1 MRRFRVS
8 ISGMMWV
15 VAASALGIAALRD
28 ASGFSLGLVFL
39 LTRAFL
45 GLAIVRAIYRR
56 GADRAWWLGFALF
69 GWGYELL
76 VPPASRYSYPH
87 MPAASLLF
95 ALKPLFGLS
104 AEIEA
109 NIFHEWAGKI
119 IADYAYM
126 RIGDDLMAMMTALL
140 GAVLARRAFERSSA
154 GSEPEPPPKS
164 EPAARVRW
172 FLPTAAIGAGL
183 VTTTA
188 LLAMRSTGPSDVWA
202 GLAFLFTS
210 GLLGLAAVG
219 AFQARGRLRR
229 TCAGAAILGGGYLL
243 LVFSQS
249 PYRPMPLG
257 QFLHAFRVWFPVI
270 AGPTAST
277 SARIL
282 DELERPIPM
291 EFPRK
296 TPLSEVVASLKKS
309 TSTPDNPGIP
319 IYVDP
324 IGLQEADHP
333 PDPKITIELG
343 GVPLKVALRA
353 ALEPIDMDYVV
364 QDGVLWITSSDSGYS
379 PFDEALMQDDQHRGL
394 HRRANLALAPDLE
407 DPYLVAGHCLLAM
420 LAMGLGAIAGSIPS
434 GATGPHPED
443 RP

>member
-45 GLAIVRAIYRR
+45 GLAIVWAIYRR

-76 VPPASRYSYPH
+76 VPPTSRYSSPH
-87 MPAASLLF
+87 MPAASALIG
-95 ALKPLFGLS
+95 LKPLFGQPADLDPPLFDATPGRS
-104 AEIEA
+104 L
-109 NIFHEWAGKI
+109 G
-119 IADYAYM
+119 DYAYL

-140 GAVLARRAFERSSA
+140 GAVLARRAFERSST
-154 GSEPEPPPKS
+154 GSEPEPSPKP

-172 FLPTAAIGAGL
+172 ALPTAAIGAGL

-202 GLAFLFTS
+202 GLAFLLVF
-210 GLLGLAAVG
+210 GLLGLAAMG

-229 TCAGAAILGGGYLL
+229 TCASAAIFGGGYLL

-249 PYRPMPLG
+249 PYRPMPSG
-257 QFLHAFRVWFPVI
+257 QFLHAFRVWIPAT
-270 AGPTAST
+270 AGPTASA

-282 DELERPIPM
+282 DELERPISM
-291 EFPRK
+291 EFPRE
-296 TPLSEVVASLKKS
+296 TPLSEVVAYLRKS

-324 IGLQEADHP
+324 IGLQVADQP
-333 PDPKITIELG
+333 PDPKITIELR

-353 ALEPIDMDYVV
+353 ALEPIDMVYIV
-364 QDGVLWITSSDSGYS
+364 QDGVLWITSFDLGYS
-379 PFDEALMQDDQHRGL
+379 PFDEASMQDNAHQGL
-394 HRRANLALAPDLE
+394 HRRANLALTPDLE
-407 DPYLVAGHCLLAM
+407 DPYLIAGHCLLAM
-420 LAMGLGAIAGSIPS
+420 LAMGLGTAAGWIPS
-434 GATGPHPED
+434 GATGPNPEV

>member
-15 VAASALGIAALRD
+15 VAASAVGIAALRD

-45 GLAIVRAIYRR
+45 GLAIVWAIYRR

-76 VPPASRYSYPH
+76 VPPTSRYSYTHQH
-87 MPAASLLF
+87 MPAASTLI
-95 ALKPLFGLS
+95 ALKPLFGQPENLDPFAFS
-104 AEIEA
+104 ATP
-109 NIFHEWAGKI
+109 GRSLG
-119 IADYAYM
+119 DYAYL

-140 GAVLARRAFERSSA
+140 GGVLARRAFERSSA
-154 GSEPEPPPKS
+154 GLEPEPSPKP

-172 FLPTAAIGAGL
+172 FLPMAAIGAGL

-249 PYRPMPLG
+249 PYRPMPSG
-257 QFLHAFRVWFPVI
+257 QFLHAFRVWFPAT
-270 AGPTAST
+270 AGPTA
-277 SARIL
+277 
-282 DELERPIPM
+282 
-291 EFPRK
+291 
-296 TPLSEVVASLKKS
+296 
-309 TSTPDNPGIP
+309 
-319 IYVDP
+319 
-324 IGLQEADHP
+324 
-333 PDPKITIELG
+333 
-343 GVPLKVALRA
+343 
-353 ALEPIDMDYVV
+353 
-364 QDGVLWITSSDSGYS
+364 
-379 PFDEALMQDDQHRGL
+379 
-394 HRRANLALAPDLE
+394 
-407 DPYLVAGHCLLAM
+407 
-420 LAMGLGAIAGSIPS
+420 
-434 GATGPHPED
+434 
-443 RP
+443 